1 MSLPEERF
9 LFYLKLRPELPQF
22 FFPLARLLS
31 GFGVDLVPVNF
42 EDLKNLSSYGK
53 ASLILSICQ
62 DLTAYRSFLIGR
74 KYYLD
79 QALLNGKHKLIDVT
93 SFSPVVHMVALQ
105 RKNRYFYHK
114 LPITMD
120 DLAREAAI
128 VYYNEHKQSEQ
139 WPGGKRTTLPLLT
152 E

>member
-9 LFYLKLRPELPQF
+9 LFYLKLRPELPAF

-42 EDLKNLSSYGK
+42 EDLKNLTALGK
-53 ASLILSICQ
+53 STIILSVCQ
-62 DLTAYRSFLIGR
+62 DLSAYRSLLIGR

-79 QALLNGKHKLIDVT
+79 HALLNGKHKLIDAT
-93 SFSPVVHMVALQ
+93 SFSPVSQIVTLQ

-120 DLAREAAI
+120 DLAREVAI
-128 VYYNEHKQSEQ
+128 VYYNEYKQAEV
-139 WPGGKRTTLPLLT
+139 WPGGKRTTLPALT
-152 E
+152 G

>member
-9 LFYLKLRPELPQF
+9 LFYLKLRPELPAF
-22 FFPLARLLS
+22 FFPISHLLS
-31 GFGVDLVPVNF
+31 DLGVDLIPVNLD
-42 EDLKNLSSYGK
+42 DLKNLSSFGK
-53 ASLILSICQ
+53 TSIILSVCQ
-62 DLTAYRSFLIGR
+62 DLFSYRNLLIGR
-74 KYYLD
+74 KSYLD
-79 QALLNGKHKLIDVT
+79 HALLNGKHKLIDVT
-93 SFSPVVHMVALQ
+93 NFSPIAHMVQLQ
-105 RKNRYFYHK
+105 RKKRYYYHQ

-128 VYYNEHKQSEQ
+128 VYYNEHKQSEH